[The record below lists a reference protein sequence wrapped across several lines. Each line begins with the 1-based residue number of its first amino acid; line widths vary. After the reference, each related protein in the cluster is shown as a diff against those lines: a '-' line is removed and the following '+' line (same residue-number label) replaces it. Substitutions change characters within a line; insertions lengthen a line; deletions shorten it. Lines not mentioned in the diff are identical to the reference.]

1 MSDPPATPEDME
13 GSAAY
18 ARSYLK
24 ADLRNTWTLLRL
36 LEEDVEAEL
45 DPDSAREAAA
55 EVRQAAIALRQ
66 LERLV
71 HDVTVGLRES
81 GDDDVDLDALRRFV
95 DSEASEAG
103 RQRRI
108 ANDTLEQWSRSFE
121 RVLPWWETLP
131 VAETLLDDARWPA
144 PIGGELE
151 VELTADERFRV
162 LRVDRTRDQLRAH
175 FENYLSKYPV
185 ARVARLMSDGD
196 VVATITLHA
205 GAVRFS

>member
-1 MSDPPATPEDME
+1 ME

-36 LEEDVEAEL
+36 LEEDVDADPVL
-45 DPDSAREAAA
+45 DADVAREVAH
-55 EVRQAAIALRQ
+55 EMRQAAIALRQ

-95 DSEASEAG
+95 EAEAAEAA

-108 ANDTLEQWSRSFE
+108 ADDTLRQWSRSFE

-131 VAETLLDDARWPA
+131 AVETLLDDGRWPA

-151 VELTADERFRV
+151 LELTADERFRV
-162 LRVDRTRDQLRAH
+162 LRVDRTRDQLRVQ
-175 FENYLSKYPV
+175 FEKYLSKHPGARTLRLV
-185 ARVARLMSDGD
+185 ADGE
-196 VVATITLHA
+196 VVATLAMRA
-205 GAVRFS
+205 GDVAWA

>member
-1 MSDPPATPEDME
+1 ME

-36 LEEDVEAEL
+36 LEEDVDADL
-45 DPDSAREAAA
+45 DAAA
-55 EVRQAAIALRQ
+55 QEMADEMRKAAIALRQ

-81 GDDDVDLDALRRFV
+81 GDEDVDLEALRQFV
-95 DSEASEAG
+95 EAEAAEAA

-108 ANDTLEQWSRSFE
+108 ADDTLRQWARSFE

-131 VAETLLDDARWPA
+131 AVETLLDDARWPPPVA
-144 PIGGELE
+144 GELE
-151 VELTADERFRV
+151 LRLTADERFRV
-162 LRVDRTRDQLRAH
+162 LRVDRTRDQLQAR
-175 FENYLSKYPV
+175 FENYLSKYPG
-185 ARVARLMSDGD
+185 ARTLTLISSLGSEDE
-196 VVATITLHA
+196 VVATLAVHA
-205 GAVRFS
+205 GVTQWT